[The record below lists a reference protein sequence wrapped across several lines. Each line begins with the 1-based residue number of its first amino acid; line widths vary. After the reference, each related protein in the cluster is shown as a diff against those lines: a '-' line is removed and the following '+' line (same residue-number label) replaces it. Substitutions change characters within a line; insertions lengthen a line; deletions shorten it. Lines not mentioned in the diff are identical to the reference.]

1 MAAGRYRHGYRIKGR
16 FILILVGLMVL
27 VAALWFFLSPAPA
40 EALSRGAMNEQ
51 WSFPAVIVRE
61 ESVKLADSYGHVT
74 YDVAEG
80 SRISQ
85 GADVC
90 QIYKQGYSEKTLQEL
105 ESVREEIR
113 LYQEQNL
120 LGDVVDRDLTSMD
133 AARTQTLLT
142 LGETVRAGDALA
154 LLDQENA
161 LRQQMGERMAYMNKT
176 AQADEKLQQLY
187 DREAELQARSNEA
200 REVVT
205 ADQAGVIS
213 FYIDGCETLL
223 TPSAIEQMT
232 VTDVKNII
240 KQAKSRKSTDAKT
253 QQPLFRLV
261 NSNRW
266 YVLMMAEGNRSVQ
279 PNEAFTLT
287 LSGMEVRQVEA
298 TAISSRYDET
308 KNTTLI
314 ALMVQEDIG
323 EFLSVREVTCTLTKE
338 YEGFKVPSKWIKVQ
352 DGIATLKVRRAGGQE
367 ERVQVKVWIDNG
379 QTAIVAPVIA
389 DSLKEN
395 DPIVTR

>member
-1 MAAGRYRHGYRIKGR
+1 M
-16 FILILVGLMVL
+16 
-27 VAALWFFLSPAPA
+27 
-40 EALSRGAMNEQ
+40 
-51 WSFPAVIVRE
+51 
-61 ESVKLADSYGHVT
+61 
-74 YDVAEG
+74 
-80 SRISQ
+80 
-85 GADVC
+85 
-90 QIYKQGYSEKTLQEL
+90 
-105 ESVREEIR
+105 
-113 LYQEQNL
+113 
-120 LGDVVDRDLTSMD
+120 
-133 AARTQTLLT
+133 
-142 LGETVRAGDALA
+142 
-154 LLDQENA
+154 
-161 LRQQMGERMAYMNKT
+161 
-176 AQADEKLQQLY
+176 
-187 DREAELQARSNEA
+187 
-200 REVVT
+200 VT

-323 EFLSVREVTCTLTKE
+323 EFLSVR
-338 YEGFKVPSKWIKVQ
+338 
-352 DGIATLKVRRAGGQE
+352 R
-367 ERVQVKVWIDNG
+367 
-379 QTAIVAPVIA
+379 
-389 DSLKEN
+389 
-395 DPIVTR
+395 